1 MTTQNL
7 KFKIQ
12 NTKFLKIVLVIV
24 ISCLAVVVFINTVY
38 TAFNFYKVQTPQPN
52 SIQNLKFKI
61 QNSGNTDVDESFKM
75 GLEMFEINKKM
86 LEQLKLIRKDM
97 DNLEPSLKMLKQQYE
112 YHKLIHKELL
122 KQIKIKNDNMK
133 LADEGLRLG
142 RKSAKIQADLYNIQL
157 QLYNR
162 QLKSQKLSSAGLKK
176 ARKLLSLAKET
187 NALGEK
193 GIDLPVKM
201 QKYIKKMFGFGF

>member
-1 MTTQNL
+1 MKKIITNYKLRITNL
-7 KFKIQ
+7 GIKIFKIA
-12 NTKFLKIVLVIV
+12 LGVLL
-24 ISCLAVVVFINTVY
+24 SCLALVVFITTVY
-38 TAFNFYKVQTPQPN
+38 TSFNFYKVQTQQPN
-52 SIQNLKFKI
+52 SKFKI
-61 QNSGNTDVDESFKM
+61 QNSSGEDVDESFKM

-86 LEQLKLIRKDM
+86 LEQLKIIRKDV

-112 YHKLIHKELL
+112 YHKLIHMELL
-122 KQIKIKNDNMK
+122 RQIKIKNDNMK

-142 RKSAKIQADLYNIQL
+142 RISKRIQQDLYKIQL

-162 QLKSQKLSSAGLKK
+162 QIQSQTLSSNGLKK
-176 ARKLLSLAKET
+176 AKKLLAIAKET